1 MATNSSFYGGR
12 RGASFVI
19 VKNYL
24 DIPSMTED
32 FKEGNS
38 FKDVAFDEYVMINNP
53 RKNHPDNGKIFRRG
67 YDYNSNRKIDAYV
80 LLKQGQI
87 VYNATQND
95 YETLKYEENGQPK
108 NYQISSQ
115 RVSIEAHGAEYIG
128 CIIGPAGK
136 APLLTMG
143 AYDAVRE
150 MAESTFEERRSNGL
164 YSPDNIN
171 PGLIPGK
178 EGNDFHDSIEWCCVS
193 IRNDQYGDD
202 TQAYIGFKFPYL
214 VTQMQT
220 SQVEPYDTNGDI
232 ADMSNIS
239 RVLGTN
245 ETISTHPYYNKWHL
259 DIPKGV
265 KGDTIRNLK
274 VTTFNTYQQ
283 ASNSSQ
289 KTALYKLTYNNG
301 TYVEE
306 ELLGGNTVNYNF
318 FKEHYG
324 FTDEQIQENGQNN
337 LNKLLTLL
345 EDKQILVYE
354 IHNYDNKQ
362 TGQKKYYFL
371 GDFDQ
376 IEDVSYEDGKITF
389 SFTNSDDKVFPFKHV
404 ERIQFDPG
412 FDDHGQLSPNAGLYK
427 IIYNTKTD
435 GENDTQTGYIPFIR
449 SMNYNEAQG
458 SISYTV
464 AGEENGT
471 TINLVNNF
479 KFIRNIFQDESS
491 GKIVIVYNLALAS
504 ENIEYAVKNRIKT
517 DFFPGKSQFTQEELE
532 KIDALYQQIGNH
544 EYSLF
549 PIKAV
554 SSIRAEGDKINVYY
568 IDGTVNEVAQNFYTI
583 SRFEYDPTTATL
595 TVQKS
600 NENEPNVYTLN
611 YPKEIIYNN
620 VDNMVQYKLQDGTV
634 KNIGTLPLLTNI
646 TLADNLDLYVKMNS
660 PEAASLI
667 TEGQDIYD
675 GLHPKNENWINL
687 GNLSKPLNFMN
698 MARNFT
704 HQDFIN
710 ELTNAEL
717 TDLRSRIEEYTNYT
731 KDQLS
736 LVIDCLNALYPN
748 GVVLSIGQNGNTVER
763 KIVTAGQDSN
773 LKDFFAYDQFKS
785 RPVLNPDGSYNESGL
800 MTSGSWYFL
809 GRIESAKNVAVA
821 ADASTTDLDSGG
833 ILLTNKMDI
842 LSISYPDVESVNP
855 IRVKNKMTEIKQGCA
870 YKNRILD
877 TSMRAENLS
886 IRMGGTEL
894 VSSVFNEVTKEIYI
908 SSVTSDIIIKRV

>member
-1 MATNSSFYGGR
+1 MAINSSFYGGR

-32 FKEGNS
+32 FKNGNS
-38 FKDVAFDEYVMINNP
+38 FKDVAFDEYVIINNP
-53 RKNHPDNGKIFRRG
+53 NKNHPDNGKIFRRG
-67 YDYNSNRKIDAYV
+67 YDYNSNRKIEAH
-80 LLKQGQI
+80 
-87 VYNATQND
+87 NN
-95 YETLKYEENGQPK
+95 
-108 NYQISSQ
+108 
-115 RVSIEAHGAEYIG
+115 VSGPVVNIEAHGAEYIG
-128 CIIGPAGK
+128 TIIGPAGK
-136 APLLTMG
+136 APLLTIG
-143 AYDAVRE
+143 AYDEVKELGDSA
-150 MAESTFEERRSNGL
+150 FDERRSKGH
-164 YSPDNIN
+164 YSPIEDTQRIQQEQEDTNTWREGPELNNNTIS
-171 PGLIPGK
+171 LVPGK
-178 EGNDFHDSIEWCCVS
+178 QVKNGQTKYNDSIEWCCVS
-193 IRNDQYGDD
+193 IRNDDKYDD

-220 SQVEPYDTNGDI
+220 SQIEPYDINGDI
-232 ADMSNIS
+232 ADMSNIY
-239 RVLGTN
+239 RDDDG
-245 ETISTHPYYNKWHL
+245 THPYYNKWHL

-283 ASNSSQ
+283 ASNSNQ

-301 TYVEE
+301 VYVEE

-318 FKEHYG
+318 FKERYG

-345 EDKQILVYE
+345 GNKQILVYE

-362 TGQKKYYFL
+362 AGQKKYYFL

-376 IEDVSYEDGKITF
+376 IENVSYEDGKITF

-427 IIYNTKTD
+427 IVYNTKTN

-491 GKIVIVYNLALAS
+491 SKIVIVYNLALAS
-504 ENIEYAVKNRIKT
+504 ENVEYTVKNRIKT

-532 KIDALYQQIGNH
+532 KINALYQQIGNH

-554 SSIRAEGDKINVYY
+554 SSIKAEGDKINVYY

-611 YPKEIIYNN
+611 YPKEIIYNKQ
-620 VDNMVQYKLQDGTV
+620 DNMVQYKLQDGTT

-675 GLHPKNENWINL
+675 VLHPKNENWINL

-785 RPVLNPDGSYNESGL
+785 RPVLNSDGSYDESGL

-821 ADASTTDLDSGG
+821 ADVSTTDLDSGG

-842 LSISYPDVESVNP
+842 LSISYPDADSVNP
-855 IRVKNKMTEIKQGCA
+855 IRARNKMTEIKQGCA
-870 YKNRILD
+870 YKNKILD
-877 TSMRAENLS
+877 TAIMASNIS
-886 IRMGGTEL
+886 IKMGSTEL

-908 SSVTSDIIIKRV
+908 PSVTSDIIIKRV

>member
-1 MATNSSFYGGR
+1 MAINSSFYGGR

-32 FKEGNS
+32 FKNGNS
-38 FKDVAFDEYVMINNP
+38 FKDVAFDEYVIINNP
-53 RKNHPDNGKIFRRG
+53 RKNHPDNGKVFRRG
-67 YDYNSNRKIDAYV
+67 YDYNSNRKIEAY
-80 LLKQGQI
+80 LLK
-87 VYNATQND
+87 NKDEND
-95 YETLKYEENGQPK
+95 N
-108 NYQISSQ
+108 ISTYSEVTEQ
-115 RVSIEAHGAEYIG
+115 HYKHLLEGDFFDKESDVIEAHGAEYIG

-136 APLLTMG
+136 APLLTIG
-143 AYDAVRE
+143 AYDAIRE

-164 YSPDNIN
+164 YSPDNVN

-178 EGNDFHDSIEWCCVS
+178 EGNNYNDSIEWCCVS

-232 ADMSNIS
+232 ADMSNIY
-239 RVLGTN
+239 RDDDG
-245 ETISTHPYYNKWHL
+245 THPYYNKWHL

-283 ASNSSQ
+283 ASNSNQ

-301 TYVEE
+301 VYVEE

-324 FTDEQIQENGQNN
+324 FIDEQIQENGQNN

-345 EDKQILVYE
+345 GNKQILVYE

-362 TGQKKYYFL
+362 AGQKKYYFL

-376 IEDVSYEDGKITF
+376 IKDISYEDGKITF
-389 SFTNSDDKVFPFKHV
+389 SFTNSDNKTFPFKHV

-412 FDDHGQLSPNAGLYK
+412 VDDHGELSSNAGMYK
-427 IIYNTKTD
+427 VIYNTKTN
-435 GENDTQTGYIPFIR
+435 GENDTQIGYIPFVR
-449 SMNYNEAQG
+449 SMTYDESQG
-458 SISYTV
+458 NISYTI
-464 AGEENGT
+464 AGEENGIT
-471 TINLVNNF
+471 VNLVNNF

-491 GKIVIVYNLALAS
+491 GKIIIIYNLALAT
-504 ENIEYAVKNRIKT
+504 ENIENEIKSRIKT
-517 DFFPGKSQFTQEELE
+517 DFFPGKSEFTQEDLE

-554 SSIRAEGDKINVYY
+554 SSIKAEGDKINVYY
-568 IDGTVNEVAQNFYTI
+568 VDGTVNEVAQNFYTI

-595 TVQKS
+595 TIQKS

-611 YPKEIIYNN
+611 YPKEIIYNKQ
-620 VDNMVQYKLQDGTV
+620 DNMVQYKLQDGVTT

-667 TEGQDIYD
+667 TEGQNVYDIT
-675 GLHPKNENWINL
+675 HPKSENWINL

-748 GVVLSIGQNGNTVER
+748 GAVLAQEQNGNVIER
-763 KIVTAGQDSN
+763 KIVTAGEDNN
-773 LKDFFAYDQFKS
+773 LKDFFAYDQFKV
-785 RPVLNPDGSYNESGL
+785 RPVFNADGSYDESGAVTL
-800 MTSGSWYFL
+800 GSWYFL

-842 LSISYPDVESVNP
+842 LSISYPDAESVNP

-870 YKNRILD
+870 YKNKILD
-877 TSMRAENLS
+877 TAMMAANLS

-908 SSVTSDIIIKRV
+908 SSVTNDIIIKRV

>member
-1 MATNSSFYGGR
+1 MAINSSFYGGR

-32 FKEGNS
+32 FKNGNS
-38 FKDVAFDEYVMINNP
+38 FKDVAFDEYVIINNP
-53 RKNHPDNGKIFRRG
+53 RKNHPDNGKVFRRG
-67 YDYNSNRKIDAYV
+67 YDYNSNRKIEAY
-80 LLKQGQI
+80 LLK
-87 VYNATQND
+87 NKDEND
-95 YETLKYEENGQPK
+95 N
-108 NYQISSQ
+108 ISTYSEVTEQ
-115 RVSIEAHGAEYIG
+115 HYKHLLEGDFFDKESDVIEAHGAEYIG

-136 APLLTMG
+136 APLLTIG
-143 AYDAVRE
+143 AYDAIE
-150 MAESTFEERRSNGL
+150 KMAESTFEERRSQGV
-164 YSPDNIN
+164 YSPDNVN

-178 EGNDFHDSIEWCCVS
+178 EGNNYNDSIEWCCVS

-214 VTQMQT
+214 VIQMQT

-232 ADMSNIS
+232 ADMSNIY
-239 RVLGTN
+239 RDDDG
-245 ETISTHPYYNKWHL
+245 THPYYNKWHL

-283 ASNSSQ
+283 ASNSNQ

-301 TYVEE
+301 VYVEE

-318 FKEHYG
+318 FKERYG

-345 EDKQILVYE
+345 ENKQILVYE

-362 TGQKKYYFL
+362 AGQKKYYFL

-376 IEDVSYEDGKITF
+376 IEDISYEDGKITF
-389 SFTNSDDKVFPFKHV
+389 SFTNSDDKTFPFKHV

-412 FDDHGQLSPNAGLYK
+412 VDDHGELSSNAGMYK
-427 IIYNTKTD
+427 VIYNTKTN
-435 GENDTQTGYIPFIR
+435 GENDTQIGYIPFVR
-449 SMNYNEAQG
+449 SMTYDESQG
-458 SISYTV
+458 NISYTI
-464 AGEENGT
+464 AGEENGIT
-471 TINLVNNF
+471 VNLVNNF

-491 GKIVIVYNLALAS
+491 GKIIIIYNLALAT
-504 ENIEYAVKNRIKT
+504 ENIENEVKSRIKT
-517 DFFPGKSQFTQEELE
+517 DFFPGKSEFTQEDLE
-532 KIDALYQQIGNH
+532 KVDALYQQIGNH

-568 IDGTVNEVAQNFYTI
+568 VDGTVSEVAQNFYTI

-611 YPKEIIYNN
+611 YPKEIIYNKQ
-620 VDNMVQYKLQDGTV
+620 DNMVQYKLQDGVTT

-667 TEGQDIYD
+667 TEGQNVYDIT
-675 GLHPKNENWINL
+675 HPKSENWINL

-748 GVVLSIGQNGNTVER
+748 GAVLAQEQNGNVIER
-763 KIVTAGQDSN
+763 KIVTAGEDNN
-773 LKDFFAYDQFKS
+773 LKDFFAYDQFRP
-785 RPVLNPDGSYNESGL
+785 RPVLNPDGSYDESGL
-800 MTSGSWYFL
+800 TTLGSWYFL
-809 GRIESAKNVAVA
+809 GRIESAKNIAIGSINDGA
-821 ADASTTDLDSGG
+821 DLDSGG
-833 ILLTNKMDI
+833 ILLTEKRDI
-842 LSISYPDVESVNP
+842 LSISYPDAESINP
-855 IRVKNKMTEIKQGCA
+855 IRARNKMTEIKQGCA
-870 YKNRILD
+870 YKNKILD
-877 TSMRAENLS
+877 TAIMASNIS
-886 IRMGGTEL
+886 IKMGSTEL

-908 SSVTSDIIIKRV
+908 PSVTSDIIIKRV

>member
-1 MATNSSFYGGR
+1 MAINSSFYGGR

-32 FKEGNS
+32 FKNGNS
-38 FKDVAFDEYVMINNP
+38 FKDVAFDEYVIINNP
-53 RKNHPDNGKIFRRG
+53 RKNHPDNGKVFRRG
-67 YDYNSNRKIDAYV
+67 YDYNSNRKIEAY
-80 LLKQGQI
+80 LLK
-87 VYNATQND
+87 NKDEND
-95 YETLKYEENGQPK
+95 N
-108 NYQISSQ
+108 ISTYSEVTEQ
-115 RVSIEAHGAEYIG
+115 HYKHLLEGDFFDKESDVIEAHGAEYIG

-136 APLLTMG
+136 APLLTIG
-143 AYDAVRE
+143 AYDAIRE

-164 YSPDNIN
+164 YSPDNVN

-178 EGNDFHDSIEWCCVS
+178 EGNNYNDSIEWCCVS

-220 SQVEPYDTNGDI
+220 LQVEPYDTNGDI
-232 ADMSNIS
+232 ADMSNIY
-239 RVLGTN
+239 RDDDG
-245 ETISTHPYYNKWHL
+245 THPYYNKWHL

-283 ASNSSQ
+283 ASNSNQ

-301 TYVEE
+301 VYVEE

-318 FKEHYG
+318 FKERYG
-324 FTDEQIQENGQNN
+324 FIDEQIQENGQNN

-345 EDKQILVYE
+345 GNKQILVYE

-362 TGQKKYYFL
+362 AGQKKYYFL

-376 IEDVSYEDGKITF
+376 IKDISYEDGKITF
-389 SFTNSDDKVFPFKHV
+389 SFTNSDNKTFPFKHV

-412 FDDHGQLSPNAGLYK
+412 VDDHGELSSNAGMYK
-427 IIYNTKTD
+427 VIYNTKTN
-435 GENDTQTGYIPFIR
+435 GENDTQIGYIPFVR
-449 SMNYNEAQG
+449 SMTYDESQG
-458 SISYTV
+458 NISYTI
-464 AGEENGT
+464 AGEENGIT
-471 TINLVNNF
+471 VNLVNNF

-491 GKIVIVYNLALAS
+491 GKIIIIYNLALAI
-504 ENIEYAVKNRIKT
+504 ENIENEVKSRIKT
-517 DFFPGKSQFTQEELE
+517 DFFPGKSEFTQEDLE

-554 SSIRAEGDKINVYY
+554 SSIKAEGDKINVYY
-568 IDGTVNEVAQNFYTI
+568 VDGTVNEVAQNFYTI

-595 TVQKS
+595 TIQKS

-611 YPKEIIYNN
+611 YPKEIIYNKQ
-620 VDNMVQYKLQDGTV
+620 DNMVQYKLQDGVTT

-667 TEGQDIYD
+667 TEGQNVYDIT
-675 GLHPKNENWINL
+675 HPKSENWINL

-748 GVVLSIGQNGNTVER
+748 GAVLAQEQNGNVIER
-763 KIVTAGQDSN
+763 KIVTAGEDNN
-773 LKDFFAYDQFKS
+773 LKDFFAYDQFKV
-785 RPVLNPDGSYNESGL
+785 RPVFNADGSYDESGAVTL
-800 MTSGSWYFL
+800 GSWYFL

-821 ADASTTDLDSGG
+821 SDASMADLDSGG
-833 ILLTNKMDI
+833 ILLTEKRDI
-842 LSISYPDVESVNP
+842 LSISYPDAESINP
-855 IRVKNKMTEIKQGCA
+855 IRARNKMTEIKQGCA
-870 YKNRILD
+870 YKNKILD
-877 TSMRAENLS
+877 TAIMASNIS
-886 IRMGGTEL
+886 IKMGSTEL
-894 VSSVFNEVTKEIYI
+894 VSSAFNEVTKEIYI
-908 SSVTSDIIIKRV
+908 PSVTSDIIIKRV